1 MKFTRPVFA
10 LIVCVVVLVGISFL
24 AQAADPASPSLEAAS
39 AALVR
44 SQKKIADFWL
54 ARHLSA
60 APVRGNAIGPGLER
74 ILLKRALDPAALLPA
89 SLDGEFLDWFEAT
102 SQAQWNVEISRTREK
117 YGSVEL
123 RHAATKTFH
132 FTIVAYPEL
141 QDWFTTG
148 GEQSRRLLMVLTRA
162 DEPVKLFSSRHLS
175 GVSTQAFK
183 PIPLEKKGRRLHAI
197 WPLEF
202 HDADGDGS
210 DELWLRYNLISGNGY
225 NQVLCVYKLDI
236 EKGPTLLRRFD
247 AGPEGTARRLEN
259 GDVETGHA
267 EGSTKLLSR
276 SEFDNYR
283 FEKFRYKKNDFSQI
297 SSRVEP
303 NILKSKRW
311 KELYK

>member
-1 MKFTRPVFA
+1 MKFTRLFLV
-10 LIVCVVVLVGISFL
+10 LIVCLAALPAIPFL
-24 AQAADPASPSLEAAS
+24 GQAADPAPVPLEAAS
-39 AALVR
+39 AALGR

-60 APVRGNAIGPGLER
+60 APLRGDSVGPDLKR
-74 ILLKRALDPAALLPA
+74 VLLKRSLDPAAFLPA
-89 SLDGEFLDWFEAT
+89 TLDGEFLDWFETT
-102 SQAQWNVEISRTREK
+102 SQAQWNVEIRRTREK
-117 YGSVEL
+117 YNSVEL
-123 RHAATKTFH
+123 RHAATQTFH
-132 FTIVAYPEL
+132 FTVVAYPEL

-175 GVSTQAFK
+175 GVPTQVFK
-183 PIPLEKKGRRLHAI
+183 PIPLEKKGRRIHAI
-197 WPLEF
+197 WPLGF

-210 DELWLRYNLISGNGY
+210 EELWLRYNLISGNGY
-225 NQVLCVYKLDI
+225 NQVLCVYKFDT

-276 SEFDNYR
+276 MELDSYR
-283 FEKFRYKKNDFSQI
+283 FEIFRYQKGEFSKI